1 MSAAL
6 FYISLLAI
14 SALLHLMP
22 RITRPDLYFG
32 VTVDPALRISA
43 SARRILQRYRFGVW
57 CSTLAAVALQMAL
70 QRPAVS
76 AVLYAVGIGGAQL
89 AAHHSTLAHAIP
101 RATAIEIDLSAP
113 PEHFPGGFAAAA
125 LPFVLL
131 LFLGTW
137 SVSHV
142 DRLPGRLPVHWS
154 FAGPDHWVTTSPRL
168 IVMLVLLHA
177 ISCLVLMAAAWGVL
191 HGSRRICASGPAAA
205 AERRFRRRTL
215 LMLLTVAYFSILP
228 PALALLQAPVIAMR
242 LWSAA
247 LAIML
252 LGFIVTLLRAGQ
264 GGARLF
270 ASRPP
275 VGDRTADD
283 RWLGGFI
290 YINRADPALLVEKRM
305 GIGWTLNFGNPW
317 SWLLIAMLVAMVPT
331 GHYLLR

>member
-1 MSAAL
+1 
-6 FYISLLAI
+6 
-14 SALLHLMP
+14 
-22 RITRPDLYFG
+22 
-32 VTVDPALRISA
+32 
-43 SARRILQRYRFGVW
+43 
-57 CSTLAAVALQMAL
+57 
-70 QRPAVS
+70 
-76 AVLYAVGIGGAQL
+76 
-89 AAHHSTLAHAIP
+89 
-101 RATAIEIDLSAP
+101 
-113 PEHFPGGFAAAA
+113 
-125 LPFVLL
+125 
-131 LFLGTW
+131 
-137 SVSHV
+137 
-142 DRLPGRLPVHWS
+142 
-154 FAGPDHWVTTSPRL
+154 
-168 IVMLVLLHA
+168 
-177 ISCLVLMAAAWGVL
+177 
-191 HGSRRICASGPAAA
+191 
-205 AERRFRRRTL
+205 
-215 LMLLTVAYFSILP
+215 
-228 PALALLQAPVIAMR
+228 MR